1 MDTLANMLTSFKM
14 PERTREEWD
23 AWNAQLEAE
32 EEENKKRE
40 THKRILDAH
49 IPDEFIGAFELLP
62 EIEVW
67 LENKPTKGLLL
78 QGLSGRGKTYQ
89 ACAALKR
96 MAWDGRVLFSTF
108 TDIKH
113 AAKDCFQGLQR
124 ESDAITQYTIP
135 YCLLIDDIG
144 KEQMTAW
151 NLPIFFEIIKK
162 RGEKLKPTIITTND
176 TGQQLLRKFTVDGD
190 RATADAILSR
200 FSAYKIIKM
209 EGKDRRKSCL

>member
-1 MDTLANMLTSFKM
+1 MDTLANMMTCFKI
-14 PERTREEWD
+14 PEKTPEEWAAWD
-23 AWNAQLEAE
+23 AELEAE
-32 EEENKKRE
+32 EEENRNRE

-49 IPDEFIGAFELLP
+49 IPSEFIDASELLP
-62 EIEVW
+62 EIEIW

-113 AAKDCFQGLQR
+113 AAKDCFNGYQR
-124 ESDAITQYTIP
+124 ESDAIAQYTAP

-144 KEQMTAW
+144 KEQMTPW
-151 NLPIFFEIIKK
+151 SLPIFFEIIKK
-162 RGEKLKPTIITTND
+162 RGERLKPTIITTND
-176 TGQQLLRKFTVDGD
+176 TGKQLLDKFTIDGD

-200 FSAYKIIKM
+200 FSTYKIIKM
-209 EGKDRRKSCL
+209 NDKDRRKA